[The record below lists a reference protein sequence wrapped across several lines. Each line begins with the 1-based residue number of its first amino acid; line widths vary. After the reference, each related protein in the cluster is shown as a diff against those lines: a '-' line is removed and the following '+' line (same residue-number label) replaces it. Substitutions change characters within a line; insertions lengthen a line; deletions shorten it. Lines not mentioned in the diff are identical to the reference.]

1 MAAYLGSNS
10 IPWVQLHE
18 DGGLDGRLAEELGV
32 LTLPTMLLLDA
43 EGNVVD
49 RNVMITDLE
58 KKLGDL
64 LGPQ

>member
-1 MAAYLGSNS
+1 
-10 IPWVQLHE
+10 
-18 DGGLDGRLAEELGV
+18 
-32 LTLPTMLLLDA
+32 MLLLDA